1 MTSFDER
8 KKAFE
13 DKFAH
18 DESLKFKAAAR
29 ANRMLGEWA
38 AGIMGLEEGEVDEY
52 VRSVIKADFEEAGSE
67 DVFRKLH
74 ADIGEKVSEEE
85 IRSRIES
92 SLEQAI
98 ARLMDEE

>member
-1 MTSFDER
+1 MNSFDKR

-18 DESLKFKAAAR
+18 DESIRFKASAR

-38 AGIMGLEEGEVDEY
+38 AGIMGLEGDAVNEY
-52 VRSVIKADFEEAGSE
+52 VRSVIKADFEEAGVE

-92 SLEQAI
+92 FLDQAI
-98 ARLMDEE
+98 ADLMAEE